1 MSNIPAVVAPSV
13 KTWLGLARELTVGT
27 AVSPTVTVP
36 LAQSSFEPEDTPK
49 FLPDDAIR
57 GAMALMYNEVLGV
70 EDATFTYG
78 GPVFGDVYGF
88 FLDNTFGDLS
98 TVGTTAAGGS
108 SATSAPTVVG
118 ATSLTVTSGTGF
130 ATSQNVQVAAGAT
143 AETVKLTN
151 VSGTTLT
158 FANNPLRF
166 AHSTAA
172 AVHTVTGP
180 YTHNFAAL
188 NSGSG
193 QPPTHTATDYTTL
206 TPTVGARA
214 YPSLCVAQL
223 DFTGNS
229 EQLFT
234 AKVTGNSWVS
244 APAGQTPTNTT
255 NFVVPMPNWRST
267 VTVGGVQVFNV
278 SEWQLT
284 IKRQLQVYWTN
295 QGFQNPYIIARGPL
309 DVTGSLSYSVAQD
322 ETPLTNMLNNTQPTL
337 SIVINNGLS
346 STNQLQYTFAV
357 NKCAF
362 IKAKPT
368 RSAVLFGYDDD
379 WQGIANTT
387 NVGGSGGLGPIKVT
401 VVNNF
406 APY

>member
-1 MSNIPAVVAPSV
+1 MSNIPTTVAPSV
-13 KTWLGLARELTVGT
+13 KTWLGIAREVTVGT
-27 AVSPTVTVP
+27 PVTPTVTVP
-36 LAQSSFEPEDTPK
+36 LSQSSFEPEDTPK

-98 TVGTTAAGGS
+98 TVGTTTAGGS
-108 SATSAPTVVG
+108 STTSAPLVVG
-118 ATSLTVTSGTGF
+118 ATTVTVGSGTGF
-130 ATSQNVQVAAGAT
+130 SIGQNVQIAAGAT

-151 VSGTTLT
+151 VAGAVLT
-158 FANNPLRF
+158 WANNPLRF

-172 AVHTVTGP
+172 AVHTVIGP
-180 YTHNFAAL
+180 YTHTFAAL

-193 QPPTHTATDYTTL
+193 QPPTHTATDFTNL
-206 TPTVGARA
+206 TPSVGARA

-223 DFTGNS
+223 DFTGNA

-234 AKVTGNSWVS
+234 AKVTGNSWIS
-244 APAGQTPTNTT
+244 APAAQTPTNTT

-267 VTVGGVQVFNV
+267 VTVGGTQLFNV

-309 DVTGSLSYSVAQD
+309 DVTGTLAYSVASD

-346 STNQLQYTFAV
+346 TTNQLQYTFAV
-357 NKCAF
+357 QKAAF

-379 WQGIANTT
+379 WQGLANTT
-387 NVGGSGGLGPIKVT
+387 NVGGSGGLGPVKVT
-401 VVNNF
+401 VVNNY